1 MALHNST
8 RTTDNTM
15 EKYSLWLS
23 PAPELAQQIK
33 MDITRIAA
41 TTGGPVFDPHVTLAG
56 DVSLDR
62 NQMTTLADGFV
73 DLVPTTQSTIVG
85 SGFGNTYF
93 QSFFLKIEFPSLLH
107 NLRQS
112 ILKQLEIDVVYPP
125 HISLAYG
132 ASRHQIGEQEVRN
145 IEQTYCSAEVEFASV
160 DIVASSEDTPV
171 EKWAYVNRVP
181 LVA

>member
-1 MALHNST
+1 
-8 RTTDNTM
+8 M

-33 MDITRIAA
+33 KDITRIAA
-41 TTGGPVFDPHVTLAG
+41 ITGGPVFDPHVTLAG

-62 NQMTTLADGFV
+62 DQMTTLADGFV
-73 DLVPTTQSTIVG
+73 DLVPFTSSKIVG
-85 SGFGNTYF
+85 AGFGNTYF
-93 QSFFLKIEFPSLLH
+93 QSFFLEIEFPGLLY

-112 ILKQLEIDVVYPP
+112 ILRQLNIDVAYPP

-132 ASRHQIGEQEVRN
+132 AGENVISEREIRSIELTYRN
-145 IEQTYCSAEVEFASV
+145 TEVEFASV

-171 EKWAYVNRVP
+171 EDWAYINRVP